1 MLRKHKA
8 PTQPHWQRPENHNR
22 QHNRRLSEVNDF
34 TGKVAVVTGAGS
46 GIGRCL
52 AVQLAQQGCSVA
64 LADIDEEML
73 SQSRD
78 AIVAQLGSG
87 SDIRLTVHKVDVASR
102 EQVEDFAKDVV
113 EQHGKVNLVINNA
126 GVALGAA
133 VDRAQYEDMHWLM
146 NINFWGVVHG
156 CKAFLPFLQ
165 QSGEGYIV
173 NVSSVFG
180 LMAVPTQSIYNASK
194 FAVRGFSE
202 ALRLELLEQ
211 PITVST
217 AFPAGIKT
225 NIAKNARMV
234 DDGDADERATDHRK
248 DDMEKL
254 FINTAEDAAKE
265 ILAGVKKSKPRIL
278 VGKGAGWVDFL
289 TRLTPVFVSRLVAKK
304 VK

>member
-1 MLRKHKA
+1 M
-8 PTQPHWQRPENHNR
+8 N
-22 QHNRRLSEVNDF
+22 SF
-34 TGKVAVVTGAGS
+34 SGKVAVVTGAGS

-52 AVQLAQQGCSVA
+52 ATQLAQQGCSVA

-73 SQSRD
+73 AQSRD

-87 SDIRLTVHKVDVASR
+87 TDVRLSLHKVDVANQA
-102 EQVEDFAKDVV
+102 QVEDFAMNVM

-133 VDRAQYEDMHWLM
+133 VDEAQYDDMHWLM

-156 CKAFLPFLQ
+156 CKAFLPFLK
-165 QSGEGYIV
+165 QSGDGYIV
-173 NVSSVFG
+173 NISSVFG

-202 ALRLELLEQ
+202 ALRLELLDH
-211 PITVST
+211 PVTVST

-225 NIAKNARMV
+225 NIVKNARMIQ
-234 DDGDADERATDHRK
+234 DESADGLAPDQRK
-248 DDMEKL
+248 DDIEKL

-278 VGKGAGWVDFL
+278 VGKGAGWIDFL
-289 TRLTPVFVSRLVAKK
+289 TRLMPVFVSRYVAGKLK
-304 VK
+304 

>member
-1 MLRKHKA
+1 M
-8 PTQPHWQRPENHNR
+8 NNF
-22 QHNRRLSEVNDF
+22 N
-34 TGKVAVVTGAGS
+34 GKVAVVTGAGS

-52 AVQLAQQGCSVA
+52 ATQLAQQGCSVA
-64 LADIDEEML
+64 LADINEEML
-73 SQSRD
+73 AQSRD
-78 AIVAQLGSG
+78 AIVGQLDPGKSVT
-87 SDIRLTVHKVDVASR
+87 LTLHKVDVADQQ
-102 EQVEDFAKDVV
+102 QVADFAANVM

-133 VDRAQYEDMHWLM
+133 VDQAQYDDMHWLM

-156 CKAFLPFLQ
+156 CKAFLPFLK
-165 QSGEGYIV
+165 QSGDGYIV

-211 PITVST
+211 PISVST

-225 NIAKNARMV
+225 NIAKNARMIQ
-234 DDGDADERATDHRK
+234 DEDAGERSSDQRK
-248 DDMEKL
+248 DDIEKL

-265 ILAGVKKSKPRIL
+265 ILEGVKKSKPRIL

-289 TRLTPVFVSRLVAKK
+289 TRLMPVFVSRFVAGR

>member
-1 MLRKHKA
+1 
-8 PTQPHWQRPENHNR
+8 
-22 QHNRRLSEVNDF
+22 VNNF
-34 TGKVAVVTGAGS
+34 TGKVAVVTGAAS

-52 AVQLAQQGCSVA
+52 ALQLAQQGCHVA

-78 AIVAQLGSG
+78 EIVAQLDSG
-87 SDIRLTVHKVDVASR
+87 SEVKLTLHRLDVANQA
-102 EQVEDFAKDVV
+102 QVEDFAKDVV
-113 EQHGKVNLVINNA
+113 AQHGKVNLVINNA

-133 VDRAQYEDMHWLM
+133 VDRAEYDDMHWLM

-202 ALRLELLEQ
+202 ALRIELLDQ

-225 NIAKNARMV
+225 NIAKNARV
-234 DDGDADERATDHRK
+234 VDADEHSTDDRK

-254 FINTAEDAAKE
+254 FITTAEDAAKE

-289 TRLTPVFVSRLVAKK
+289 TRLMPVLVSHHVAQK
-304 VK
+304 VN